1 MTDSPDSRSKP
12 SSSADPASGTSPE
25 GDDQGPGGSVLAD
38 CPEAF
43 EVVEDALRD
52 LWNVVDD
59 LSRIR
64 PAQTKYYR
72 VTIFGSSRMREGDPL
87 YDDVRR
93 LARELASMGC
103 DIVTGGGPGLM
114 QAANEGESIGDP
126 GGRTRSYGLNID
138 VPDEQGANPFVDR
151 AYMHRTFFTRLHHFV
166 RLSHAF
172 VVVPGGIGTTL
183 EALMIWQLLQVR
195 HMRDIPLLMV
205 GEMWNG
211 LTDWARRHMRD
222 GDRALA
228 DPADLEIP
236 RCVDS
241 VEEAVE
247 IVREHRS
254 RYLDRL
260 DGPGSET
267 RDGPDS
273 S

>member
-1 MTDSPDSRSKP
+1 MTDTSEPDVPSPTERASPP
-12 SSSADPASGTSPE
+12 SSPPEDESAGTT
-25 GDDQGPGGSVLAD
+25 VVAD

-64 PAQTKYYR
+64 PAETKYYR
-72 VTIFGSSRMREGDPL
+72 VTIFGSSRMQEGDPL
-87 YDDVRR
+87 YEDVRR
-93 LARELASMGC
+93 LASELASMGC

-114 QAANEGESIGDP
+114 QAANEGESLGDP

-138 VPDEQGANPFVDR
+138 VPREQGANPFVDR

-172 VVVPGGIGTTL
+172 VVVPGGIGTSL

-205 GEMWNG
+205 GEMWHD
-211 LTDWARRHMRD
+211 LADWARRHMQD
-222 GDRALA
+222 GDRDLA

-236 RCVDS
+236 HCVES
-241 VEEAVE
+241 VDDAVE

-254 RYLDRL
+254 TYLDQA
-260 DGPGSET
+260 D
-267 RDGPDS
+267 
-273 S
+273 